1 MVESVLHP
9 VDYGSLREERRPT
22 LADVLEDCVLP
33 VTFKYV
39 SGCPANDAAGKS
51 SAVAL
56 ERTT

>member
-22 LADVLEDCVLP
+22 LADVLEDCVLAGD
-33 VTFKYV
+33 VQIR

-56 ERTT
+56 ERTA